1 MKNLDLPGPHE
12 ASESDAAAAAGH
24 DGQHECR
31 QMWFVVGYPVFLP
44 IGGWQDCKIQPNLFA
59 FVRLRESNWIC

>member
-44 IGGWQDCKIQPNLFA
+44 
-59 FVRLRESNWIC
+59 